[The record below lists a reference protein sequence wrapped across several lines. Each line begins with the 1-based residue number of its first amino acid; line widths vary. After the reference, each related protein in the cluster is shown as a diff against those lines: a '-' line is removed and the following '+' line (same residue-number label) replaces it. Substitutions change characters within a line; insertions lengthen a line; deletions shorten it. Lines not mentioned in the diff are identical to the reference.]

1 MLGHFDMIIIVIV
14 LLALVFAGV
23 HIAISLGI
31 TAALGIYLMMGDI
44 EVVRNFI
51 ASTAY
56 EALRDYV
63 FAVIP
68 LFMLMGD
75 FLAKCGAA
83 RDLYALGNRASKW
96 LPGRLAAATIL
107 ANALFGFVTG
117 VSIAAAAAF
126 SRIAY
131 PEMRRYGY
139 RRDFALGCVAGSAC
153 LGMLIPPSVLMIV
166 WCVLTELSIG
176 KVFLAGII
184 PGFLA
189 AGGMIAYVVIAA
201 ILKPELV
208 GGTPRLARRARSVR
222 MSSVRLPRRRST
234 NEPIGAMLFST
245 LLVVA
250 LILGTLGAIWLG
262 LCTPTE
268 GASVGAVGSLI
279 LAVIKG
285 IKPREVWQVVL
296 DVGRTSG
303 PLLLLL
309 FCAQLYSRV
318 LSMTGFT
325 EAAKVFLLGTGAGTW
340 GILIVMV
347 GDLVRARLP
356 DQFDLHHSAD
366 GADFRADRH
375 AARLRPARLRHHG
388 NPRHRDR
395 PAHAAVRHP
404 GVHGQSRGAR
414 QKRAARRD
422 FPRLDPLLDRAAGG
436 GRGAGGV
443 STARHLPAQSLANR
457 AVSPWRRRPLP
468 AAATATPSWH
478 SAGKLIR
485 SDPI

>member
-1 MLGHFDMIIIVIV
+1 MIGHFDMIAIVVV
-14 LLALVFAGV
+14 LLALVFAGA
-23 HIAISLGI
+23 HIAIALGV
-31 TAALGIYLMMGDI
+31 TAALGVYLMSGDV
-44 EVVRNFI
+44 EVVRNFV
-51 ASTAY
+51 ANTAY

-83 RDLYALGNRASKW
+83 RDLYTLANRASKW
-96 LPGRLAAATIL
+96 FPGRLAAATII

-139 RRDFALGCVAGSAC
+139 RRDFALGSVAGSAC

-176 KVFLAGII
+176 KLFLAGVI
-184 PGFLA
+184 PGLLA
-189 AGGMIAYVVIAA
+189 AGGMILYVVVAA
-201 ILKPELV
+201 SLKPELV
-208 GGTPRLARRARSVR
+208 GEAPASLRGRPLGADVMQPGPRPVLDDDA
-222 MSSVRLPRRRST
+222 
-234 NEPIGAMLFST
+234 PIGAMLFST
-245 LLVVA
+245 ALVIL
-250 LILGTLGAIWLG
+250 LILGTLGSIWLG

-268 GASVGAVGSLI
+268 GAGLGAVGALL

-285 IKPREVWQVVL
+285 IRPREVWQVVL

-325 EAAKVFLLGTGAGTW
+325 EAAKTFLLSTGAGPW
-340 GILIVMV
+340 GILLVMV
-347 GDLVRARLP
+347 CIWFVLGCLIDSISIILLTVPIFAP
-356 DQFDLHHSAD
+356 I
-366 GADFRADRH
+366 
-375 AARLRPARLRHHG
+375 AAQLG
-388 NPRHRDR
+388 
-395 PAHAAVRHP
+395 
-404 GVHGQSRGAR
+404 
-414 QKRAARRD
+414 
-422 FPRLDPLLDRAAGG
+422 FDPLAFAIMGILAIETGLLTPPFGILVFTVKSAVPDPDVTLAEIF
-436 GRGAGGV
+436 RGSIPYWIVLLALV
-443 STARHLPAQSLANR
+443 ALLAVFPQIATFLPNL
-457 AVSPWRRRPLP
+457 
-468 AAATATPSWH
+468 
-478 SAGKLIR
+478 
-485 SDPI
+485 

>member
-1 MLGHFDMIIIVIV
+1 MLGHFDMIAIVVV
-14 LLALVFAGV
+14 LLVLVFAGA
-23 HIAISLGI
+23 HIAIALGI
-31 TAALGIYLMMGDI
+31 TAALGIYLMTGDV
-44 EVVRNFI
+44 EVVRTFVAN
-51 ASTAY
+51 TAY

-83 RDLYALGNRASKW
+83 RDLYTLGNRASKW
-96 LPGRLAAATIL
+96 LPGRLAAATIV

-131 PEMRRYGY
+131 PEMRRFGY

-166 WCVLTELSIG
+166 WCVLAELSIG
-176 KVFLAGII
+176 KLFLAGVI
-184 PGFLA
+184 PGLLA
-189 AGGMIAYVVIAA
+189 AAGMIIYVVIAA
-201 ILKPELV
+201 KFNPALV
-208 GGTPRLARRARSVR
+208 GETASSRVAAALPLGADVASARTLPQAEDEQSIRAMVQ
-222 MSSVRLPRRRST
+222 
-234 NEPIGAMLFST
+234 ST
-245 LLVVA
+245 LLVII

-268 GASVGAVGSLI
+268 GAGIGAVGAFT

-285 IKPREVWQVVL
+285 IRIREVWQVVL

-325 EAAKVFLLGTGAGTW
+325 EAAKAFLLSTGAGPW
-340 GILIVMV
+340 GILLVMV
-347 GDLVRARLP
+347 AIWFVLGCLIDSISIILLTVPIFAPIAMALG
-356 DQFDLHHSAD
+356 F
-366 GADFRADRH
+366 
-375 AARLRPARLRHHG
+375 
-388 NPRHRDR
+388 
-395 PAHAAVRHP
+395 
-404 GVHGQSRGAR
+404 
-414 QKRAARRD
+414 
-422 FPRLDPLLDRAAGG
+422 DPLAFAIMGILAIETGLLTPPFGILVFTVKSAVPDPDVELAEIFRGSIPYWIVLLALVAAL
-436 GRGAGGV
+436 AV
-443 STARHLPAQSLANR
+443 FPQLATFLPNL
-457 AVSPWRRRPLP
+457 
-468 AAATATPSWH
+468 
-478 SAGKLIR
+478 
-485 SDPI
+485 